1 MSAEECS
8 TGRINE
14 LGGCEPVGQGEEPGR
29 PAAGPIVTEDRNQPV
44 DPPDLGECYDGITEF
59 GFQTCEMVAVGRPP
73 VPPAMTELPATG
85 LGEVILVTAI
95 CITGLGVI
103 LRRASK
109 PPPKGRHHE

>member
-1 MSAEECS
+1 MSADECS

-14 LGGCEPVGQGEEPGR
+14 MGGCEPVGQGEEPGR
-29 PAAGPIVTEDRNQPV
+29 PAAGPIATGDRNQPV
-44 DPPDLGECYDGITEF
+44 
-59 GFQTCEMVAVGRPP
+59 EMVAVGSPP
-73 VPPAMTELPATG
+73 IPAHVGELPATG